1 MFSGCIPASLLLN
14 YQQQP
19 YFDVEIGFES
29 DSKRLLFANRKRE
42 ANKAETAARQTS
54 SVAEQE
60 VQMKIFGTEM
70 MFA

>member
-1 MFSGCIPASLLLN
+1 MLLN

-19 YFDVEIGFES
+19 YFDVEIGLES